1 MTPLARV
8 EAAILRL
15 ETLKT
20 ESTPGPWQVV
30 VTGGDHYH
38 VFTYGEMERVASIRT
53 DDGDNEAVREPDAT
67 LICLL
72 QSTIDPMLELLQG
85 AARYMAATGDYAH
98 DVVLVLADAI
108 LGDTK

>member
-15 ETLKT
+15 ETERDAVSDIEFKKFLYYVGGT
-20 ESTPGPWQVV
+20 PSPFEALTLTLRSTV
-30 VTGGDHYH
+30 
-38 VFTYGEMERVASIRT
+38 
-53 DDGDNEAVREPDAT
+53 
-67 LICLL
+67 
-72 QSTIDPMLELLQG
+72 DPVLELLQG

-108 LGDTK
+108 LGAPSEA

>member
-1 MTPLARV
+1 MTPIQKV

-20 ESTPGPWQVV
+20 ESTPRPWH
-30 VTGGDHYH
+30 DW
-38 VFTYGEMERVASIRT
+38 T
-53 DDGDNEAVREPDAT
+53 DDLTNEVDVWHDQEARCHVANFGVAGECGVLADAELVST
-67 LICLL
+67 LH
-72 QSTIDPMLELLQG
+72 STIDPMLELLRG

-108 LGDTK
+108 LGDTQ

>member
-15 ETLKT
+15 EAERDAVSDIEFKKFLYYVGGTPSPFEALTLT
-20 ESTPGPWQVV
+20 LRSTV
-30 VTGGDHYH
+30 
-38 VFTYGEMERVASIRT
+38 
-53 DDGDNEAVREPDAT
+53 
-67 LICLL
+67 
-72 QSTIDPMLELLQG
+72 DPVLELLRG

-108 LGDTK
+108 LGDTQ